1 MIDLSKYR
9 IIDLSHELIPSEQK
23 TDGHHRHGKPINGR
37 PVELSEFYHS
47 DDNARMHFIRS
58 QTHNGTHVEASY
70 KFSET
75 GADLASMPIE
85 TYLGEAVACNFTQKA
100 GHPLT
105 PDDFKK
111 AGVKQNDI
119 VLAWSG
125 PDGAYLTFEAVDWL
139 VEIGIK
145 ALGLEN
151 ISLAPPG
158 TPLDQSPTPD
168 AKLLLAG
175 IGFIDNGRG
184 FDQITKPR
192 VFFIGLPVRMRRATA
207 FWTRAIVLEE
217 L

>member
-1 MIDLSKYR
+1 
-9 IIDLSHELIPSEQK
+9 
-23 TDGHHRHGKPINGR
+23 
-37 PVELSEFYHS
+37 
-47 DDNARMHFIRS
+47 MHFIQS

-75 GADLASMPIE
+75 GSDLASMPIE

-119 VLAWSG
+119 VLAWSSS
-125 PDGAYLTFEAVDWL
+125 DGAYLTFEAVDWL

-158 TPLDQSPTPD
+158 TPLDESPTPD

>member
-9 IIDLSHELIPSEQK
+9 ILDLSHELFPSEQK
-23 TDGHHRHGKPINGR
+23 TDGHHRHGEPLNGR

-47 DDNARMHFIRS
+47 DDLTHALYPEPDSQWDARRS
-58 QTHNGTHVEASY
+58 NKY
-70 KFSET
+70 SET

-85 TYLGEAVACNFTQKA
+85 TYLGEAVACNFTHKA
-100 GHPLT
+100 GQPIT
-105 PDDFKK
+105 PDDLQK
-111 AGVKQNDI
+111 ADIKQNDI

-125 PDGAYLTFEAVDWL
+125 PDKAYLTFEAVDWL
-139 VEIGIK
+139 VDTRIK

-151 ISLAPPG
+151 ITLAQPG

-168 AKLLLAG
+168 ARLLLAG
-175 IGFIDNGRG
+175 IGYIDKGRG

-192 VFFIGLPVRMRRATA
+192 VFFIGLPIRMRRATA

-217 L
+217 I